1 MSPNERNPFVIGGYV
16 SPEYFCN
23 REKESQELLSAL
35 LNNRNTAIISPR
47 RMGKTGLIQHCL
59 QFPDVRDNFHSFFI
73 DIYSTGNLSELVFM
87 LGKEIFET
95 LMPRG
100 RRFIDNFF
108 HVISSL
114 RPAFKLDPMTGSPVF
129 DIGIGEIV
137 RPEYS
142 LEQIF
147 AFLEGAD
154 KPCVV
159 AIDEFQQIAR
169 YPEKN
174 IEAILRTHIQKCTNA
189 TFVFAGSQRQ
199 MMQNIFF
206 SPSRPFYQS
215 VTLIP
220 LGPIEFNE
228 YQEFIIKHMG
238 RDEKRISK
246 ELVERVYRLFEGH
259 TWYIQNIFNRLY
271 SAMEKGEE
279 CTFQMIDDYIG
290 ITVNSYEPMFEAIL
304 SLLPARQKELIFA
317 IAKDGKAKGMTSSS
331 FIRKHGL
338 KSSSSVQSALRQLM
352 EKEFVTNEG
361 DAYIVYDRFFGLW
374 LAENFGTG
382 YAV

>member
-1 MSPNERNPFVIGGYV
+1 M
-16 SPEYFCN
+16 
-23 REKESQELLSAL
+23 
-35 LNNRNTAIISPR
+35 
-47 RMGKTGLIQHCL
+47 
-59 QFPDVRDNFHSFFI
+59 
-73 DIYSTGNLSELVFM
+73 
-87 LGKEIFET
+87 
-95 LMPRG
+95 
-100 RRFIDNFF
+100 
-108 HVISSL
+108 
-114 RPAFKLDPMTGSPVF
+114 
-129 DIGIGEIV
+129 
-137 RPEYS
+137 
-142 LEQIF
+142 EQIF
-147 AFLEGAD
+147 AYLEGAD
-154 KPCVV
+154 KPCIV

-220 LGPIEFNE
+220 LGPIELNE

-279 CTFQMIDDYIG
+279 CTLQMINDYIG

-317 IAKDGKAKGMTSSS
+317 IAKEGKAKGVTSSS

-338 KSSSSVQSALRQLM
+338 KSSSSVQSALRQLL
-352 EKEFVTNEG
+352 EKEFVTAESG
-361 DAYIVYDRFFGLW
+361 SYIVYDRFFGLW

-382 YAV
+382 YTV